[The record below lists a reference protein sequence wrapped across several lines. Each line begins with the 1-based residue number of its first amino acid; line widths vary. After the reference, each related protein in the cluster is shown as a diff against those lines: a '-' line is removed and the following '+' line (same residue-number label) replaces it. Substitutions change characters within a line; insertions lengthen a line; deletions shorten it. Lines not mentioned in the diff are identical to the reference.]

1 MIINPEYQAQ
11 LAAMHSE
18 GRFVRGSKLLSTIN
32 PFLTQYQPTTILDFG
47 CGHGALMAG
56 IRQAYPN
63 TAVDGY
69 DPGSATHSKM
79 PGQSFDCVVS
89 ADVFEHIEPTH
100 LNQTLALIGQ
110 KMLRVGWFRIACY
123 PAKKILPDGRNAH
136 LIVEQPEWW
145 REKLLKNMPIK
156 IVNEEV
162 SVFDKSHK
170 WPNVKGCN
178 YDVTVLRVK

>member
-1 MIINPEYQAQ
+1 
-11 LAAMHSE
+11 
-18 GRFVRGSKLLSTIN
+18 
-32 PFLTQYQPTTILDFG
+32 
-47 CGHGALMAG
+47 
-56 IRQAYPN
+56 
-63 TAVDGY
+63 
-69 DPGSATHSKM
+69 M

-100 LNQTLALIGQ
+100 LDQTLALIGQ

-145 REKLLKNMPIK
+145 REKLLKNMPIE
-156 IVNEEV
+156 IMNEEV

>member
-1 MIINPEYQAQ
+1 
-11 LAAMHSE
+11 
-18 GRFVRGSKLLSTIN
+18 
-32 PFLTQYQPTTILDFG
+32 
-47 CGHGALMAG
+47 
-56 IRQAYPN
+56 
-63 TAVDGY
+63 
-69 DPGSATHSKM
+69 M

-100 LNQTLALIGQ
+100 LDQTLALIGQ

-123 PAKKILPDGRNAH
+123 PAKKMLPDGRNAH

-162 SVFDKSHK
+162 SVFDKIHK
-170 WPNVKGCN
+170 WPNVKVCN